1 MKRYGFLLMLC
12 AVMLLA
18 AGATYADTYI
28 LNGMPSDTPVA
39 DGSTPYQSPPD
50 TPTIDEEF
58 IDFDDLDAPGLFND
72 QIPLT
77 DEYLDQGVLFQ
88 GQGEVLNESGN
99 FGISNYSSPNF
110 LAFNT
115 GAGVY
120 PPETMLFDPPIL
132 SLTILAGHNSSGVIT
147 ATAFDSNGS
156 LIGSYSIT
164 GQSSLQ
170 TLNVEGEDIAEV
182 VLDFTGSICCFD
194 DLTFEQDLEPDPIE
208 LTLTPTSTTIPPNGG
223 NVVYDVSLVSLIGA
237 SYPNVAYWTEV
248 TLPNAQVF
256 GPLTLMHFDLM
267 PYMNVTQTGMTQNIP
282 SLAPDGI
289 YTFTARVGYMNGP
302 YLEDSFTFTKTGV
315 AADGVDNWNGSALR
329 IAATEPPVE
338 SLPDGFALLPVYPN
352 PFNAQTSIRVA
363 LPETSEVTISVYNVA
378 GQRVSEL
385 VNSQV
390 AAGMHTYSFAAQ
402 GLSSGLYF
410 VQAAVPGRMIK
421 TQKVM
426 LVQ

>member
-1 MKRYGFLLMLC
+1 MNRCGFLLTLC

-18 AGATYADTYI
+18 AGATYADTCV
-28 LNGMPSDTPVA
+28 LNGLPSDTPVP
-39 DGSTPYQSPPD
+39 DGSTPYQSPPVS
-50 TPTIDEEF
+50 PTIDEEF

-77 DEYLDQGVLFQ
+77 DEYLDQGVLFE

-132 SLTILAGHNSSGVIT
+132 SLTILAGHSSSGTIT
-147 ATAFDSNGS
+147 ATAYDSNGS
-156 LIGSYSIT
+156 LVGSYSIT
-164 GQSSLQ
+164 GLSSLQ
-170 TLNVEGEDIAEV
+170 TLNVEGDDIAEV

-208 LTLTPTSTTIPPNGG
+208 LTLTPTSITIPPSGG

-248 TLPNAQVF
+248 TLPNSQVF
-256 GPLTLMHFDLM
+256 GPLTQMHFDLI
-267 PYMNVTQTGMTQNIP
+267 PFMNVSQTGMTQNIP
-282 SLAPDGI
+282 SLAPQGA

-302 YLEDSFTFTKTGV
+302 YLEDSFIFTKTGV
-315 AADGVDNWNGSALR
+315 AADGVDNWNGSEFQ
-329 IAATEPPVE
+329 IAADESSVE
-338 SLPDGFALLPVYPN
+338 SLPSGFALLPSYPN
-352 PFNAQTSIRVA
+352 PFNAQTSIRVT
-363 LPETSEVTISVYNVA
+363 LPETSELTISVYNVA
-378 GQRVSEL
+378 GQQVAEL
-385 VNSQV
+385 VNGPIN
-390 AAGMHTYSFAAQ
+390 AGSHEYSFDATHLA
-402 GLSSGLYF
+402 SGLYF
-410 VQAAVPGRMIK
+410 VQAAVPGRMMQ
-421 TQKVM
+421 TQKVL